1 MTTIRVP
8 YGDGWQEAQIPD
20 GVSVQVID
28 PACEPV
34 ETPVEELIEEALDH
48 PIGTPRLD
56 EMVSKQDKVAIIVND
71 HTRPGPN
78 AQLVDAL
85 MKRLEAAG
93 MADEQIC
100 FVIATGSHRASTT
113 AELDKILGEKYRKRI
128 RVRNHDCRDG
138 DHVNIGTTQSG
149 MPVWIDREVAE
160 SSFIITTGLIN
171 PHATA
176 GFSGGRKSILPGVSG
191 EATILRNHNPHNIA
205 DRHSRGACLEGNL
218 IHQECCEAARL
229 AGLGF
234 ILNVALNERKQIV
247 AAFAGDPAEAHE
259 RGCEYVKNTMSV
271 PVRRTDIVI
280 TTNNGYPLDRNLYQV
295 VKGIEVA
302 GQAVKKGGVIVIAA
316 ECRDGIGHEG
326 FSRLLASCCSPEELY
341 EKMSAY
347 PVEVDK
353 WQVQILARVLKDTHV
368 ILVNRSIDTEVLKS
382 IFLEQAPDLD
392 AGLAMA
398 MRLTGPEA
406 AVSIMPEGPV
416 MIPVAED

>member
-1 MTTIRVP
+1 M
-8 YGDGWQEAQIPD
+8 
-20 GVSVQVID
+20 
-28 PACEPV
+28 
-34 ETPVEELIEEALDH
+34 
-48 PIGTPRLD
+48 
-56 EMVSKQDKVAIIVND
+56 
-71 HTRPGPN
+71 
-78 AQLVDAL
+78 
-85 MKRLEAAG
+85 
-93 MADEQIC
+93 
-100 FVIATGSHRASTT
+100 
-113 AELDKILGEKYRKRI
+113 
-128 RVRNHDCRDG
+128 
-138 DHVNIGTTQSG
+138 
-149 MPVWIDREVAE
+149 
-160 SSFIITTGLIN
+160 
-171 PHATA
+171 
-176 GFSGGRKSILPGVSG
+176 
-191 EATILRNHNPHNIA
+191 
-205 DRHSRGACLEGNL
+205 
-218 IHQECCEAARL
+218 
-229 AGLGF
+229 
-234 ILNVALNERKQIV
+234 
-247 AAFAGDPAEAHE
+247 
-259 RGCEYVKNTMSV
+259 
-271 PVRRTDIVI
+271 
-280 TTNNGYPLDRNLYQV
+280 

>member
-1 MTTIRVP
+1 MRESRLP
-8 YGDGWQEAQIPD
+8 FGQETLPLHLPD
-20 GVSVQVID
+20 GMVVQEIE
-28 PACEPV
+28 AKCIEPGKTEQEIV
-34 ETPVEELIEEALDH
+34 REALEH
-48 PIGTPRLD
+48 PIGSPSLKELTRSAKKIL
-56 EMVSKQDKVAIIVND
+56 IITDDN
-71 HTRPGPN
+71 TRPMPSRITLPLILN
-78 AQLVDAL
+78 SFD
-85 MKRLEAAG
+85 RP
-93 MADEQIC
+93 ADQYEVTIL
-100 FVIATGSHRASTT
+100 IATGLHRSMTSQ
-113 AELDKILGEKYRKRI
+113 EQEEQLGEEICRNYR
-128 RVRNHDCRDG
+128 VLNHNARDG
-138 DHVNIGTTQSG
+138 GQLISLGKMSTGNELVVNRVLKEQDLIL
-149 MPVWIDREVAE
+149 AE
-160 SSFIITTGLIN
+160 GFIEA
-171 PHATA
+171 HFFA